1 MVHTIIDHLHVLS
14 CAVGKAASC
23 EPFVAVIVAAAVERA
38 KLPRS
43 DPDSMAHAEEECRAD
58 TDAIM
63 EFMFAT
69 VKLCKKRL
77 NSFSE

>member
-1 MVHTIIDHLHVLS
+1 M
-14 CAVGKAASC
+14 
-23 EPFVAVIVAAAVERA
+23 ERA
-38 KLPRS
+38 KLPRP